1 MPGKG
6 NAHVAG
12 RPRRLL
18 AFVAAS
24 CGLSLG
30 LTGGGCAFG
39 PKVLE
44 KTHGLYNEAV
54 RRVDEEQL
62 LRNIVRL
69 RYNETGL
76 ELNVSSI
83 ASQYELAAGVEA
95 RPFFGTPNPA
105 GNIFHPFT
113 RILPD
118 ATLDGSNR
126 PTITLIPA
134 DNGDAVQRFLTPIS
148 SDTLIFLSQTS
159 WPVSMVM
166 RLWLERANGV
176 PNAPSASGPLRGD
189 VPDFERFRR
198 VAELAQMARLL
209 KLATVRPDELP
220 REIGSPL
227 PLANVTGAMMLEA
240 AKNGMEYRLRES
252 GNSWALI
259 RKEHGLVLE
268 IQPSAVGHP
277 IVNELETLLNLRPGS
292 LRYEIV
298 VAQGIEADPLLQPI
312 PLSDELRLSTRSTA
326 QVLYFLANGVEVPYQ
341 HQADGVAQFAT
352 APDGTPFD
360 SRTVTDGLFT
370 VHSCKTHKPPA
381 TAYVAIFHRGYWFYI
396 DDRDHVSKAAFTL
409 VLATSRLDFARQ
421 HPAAGPFL
429 TLPVGR

>member
-1 MPGKG
+1 M
-6 NAHVAG
+6 AR
-12 RPRRLL
+12 RPRRIL
-18 AFVAAS
+18 AFASVS

-30 LTGGGCAFG
+30 LMGGGCAFG

-44 KTHGLYNEAV
+44 KTHGRYNEAV

-95 RPFFGTPNPA
+95 RPFFSTPNPA
-105 GNIFHPFT
+105 GNIFHPFS

-148 SDTLIFLSQTS
+148 SDTLTFLAQTS
-159 WPVSMVM
+159 WPVSMVL

-176 PNAPSASGPLRGD
+176 PNAPSASGPLRD
-189 VPDFERFRR
+189 NIPDFERFRR

-209 KLATVRPDELP
+209 KLATIRPDELP

-227 PLANVTGAMMLEA
+227 PLASVTGAMTLEA
-240 AKNGMEYRLRES
+240 AKSGMEYRLRED
-252 GNSWALI
+252 GDSWSLI
-259 RKEHGLVLE
+259 RKDHGLVLE
-268 IQPSAVGHP
+268 VLPNAVNHP
-277 IVNELETLLNLRPGS
+277 IVNELQALLNLSPGRP
-292 LRYEIV
+292 RYEIV
-298 VAQGIEADPLLQPI
+298 
-312 PLSDELRLSTRSTA
+312 LRRGSRRTRC
-326 QVLYFLANGVEVPYQ
+326 FN
-341 HQADGVAQFAT
+341 
-352 APDGTPFD
+352 PF
-360 SRTVTDGLFT
+360 RYRM
-370 VHSCKTHKPPA
+370 SC
-381 TAYVAIFHRGYWFYI
+381 
-396 DDRDHVSKAAFTL
+396 D
-409 VLATSRLDFARQ
+409 
-421 HPAAGPFL
+421 
-429 TLPVGR
+429 